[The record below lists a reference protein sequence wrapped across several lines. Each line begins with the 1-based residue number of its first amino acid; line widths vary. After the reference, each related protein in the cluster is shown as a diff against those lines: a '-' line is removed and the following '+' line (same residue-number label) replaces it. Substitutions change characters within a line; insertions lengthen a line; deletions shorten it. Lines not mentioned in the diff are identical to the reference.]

1 MYVVKCL
8 RKLTILALPTFQYL
22 KIVHRSRSQ
31 QLDFDKL
38 IFVKSHISDRF
49 MFTEL

>member
-8 RKLTILALPTFQYL
+8 RKLTMHPTFQYL
-22 KIVHRSRSQ
+22 KIFHRGRSQ

-38 IFVKSHISDRF
+38 IFVKSNISDRF
-49 MFTEL
+49 MFTEIKK